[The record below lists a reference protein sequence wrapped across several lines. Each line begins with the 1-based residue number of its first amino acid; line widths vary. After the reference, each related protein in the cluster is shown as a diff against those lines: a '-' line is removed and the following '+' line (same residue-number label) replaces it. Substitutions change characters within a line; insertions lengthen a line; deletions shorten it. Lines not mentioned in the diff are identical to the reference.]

1 MILSKLT
8 ANISH
13 LTLFTIAPNIFIT
26 YIFIVFIYGIFC
38 KLAENNKKMKLHA
51 IEAGNFKLDGG
62 AMFGVVP
69 KTIWNK
75 TNPADDKNL
84 IDIAARCLLIENGN
98 RLILIDTGMGNKQSD
113 KFFSYYSLWGNHSLD
128 QSLKDKGFHRDD
140 ITDVFMTHLHFD
152 HCGGSV
158 NWNKDRTGFEVAF
171 RNAKYWTNQDH
182 WEWATKPNNRE
193 KASFLHENLMPMQ
206 ESGQLNF
213 IDRPTS
219 DFGFSDELGFDIFYA
234 DGHTEKQMIPH
245 IKYKDKTIVFCGD
258 LLATAGHIPIPY
270 VMGYDTRPL
279 LTLDEKTKFMNNAAE
294 KNYFLML
301 EHDAHNQII
310 TVENTEKGVRLKEV
324 LTCDALF

>member
-1 MILSKLT
+1 
-8 ANISH
+8 
-13 LTLFTIAPNIFIT
+13 
-26 YIFIVFIYGIFC
+26 
-38 KLAENNKKMKLHA
+38 MKLHA
-51 IEAGNFKLDGG
+51 IEDGNFKLDGG

-75 TNPADDKNL
+75 TNPADENNL
-84 IDIAARCLLIENGN
+84 IDIAARCLLIEDGN

-128 QSLKDKGFHRDD
+128 QSLKLAGFHHDD

-158 NWNKDRTGFEVAF
+158 NWNAAKTGFEVAF
-171 RNAKYWTNQDH
+171 KNANYWTNDNH
-182 WEWATKPNNRE
+182 WEWATKPNSRE
-193 KASFLHENLMPMQ
+193 KASFLHENIIPMQ
-206 ESGQLNF
+206 ESGQLQF
-213 IDRPTS
+213 IKRPEG
-219 DFGFSDELGFDIFYA
+219 DFLAVSELGFGVFFA

-245 IKYKDKTIVFCGD
+245 IQYKGKTIVFCGD

-279 LTLDEKTKFMNNAAE
+279 STLDEKTKFMNAAADH
-294 KNYFLML
+294 NYYLFL

-310 TVENTEKGVRLKEV
+310 TVEKTEKGVRLKEV
-324 LTCDALF
+324 LRCDDLF